1 VSGERGREAG
11 AVSSAVVE
19 PAPTVGVSPAGR
31 ARLSWDRVWPFV
43 AAAAFTL
50 AIVLLHR
57 ELAAYSYHAVM
68 RAAGAVPAARL
79 ALALGFTALSYAVLP
94 GYDAMALSSI
104 GHPLPLRR
112 TVFGSFIA
120 YAFGQTLGF
129 PLVTGGSIRYR
140 LWSAWGL
147 SSTEIARA
155 VGFVAFSFV
164 LGMVLLSGVVFVA
177 EPGRTAQILALP
189 AAVLRPLG
197 VLELAL
203 VAGYVGW
210 SLSGRGTL
218 VLLGRRLPS
227 PQPGIVG
234 AQLLVPALDWTF
246 AAAALYVVLPPAH
259 GLPFFSFLGVFLV
272 AQFAGLASHV
282 PGGLGVVETLMVVV
296 LKPWIPPSE
305 LLGALVVYR
314 LVYYFI
320 PFGVAV
326 VLIGARE
333 LHPYAPQ
340 ALGVAKTIGGWV
352 PRLVAPV
359 LSGAVFVTG
368 AVLLVSGATPGVPSR
383 LAWLGRFL
391 PLSLIEASHFVGS
404 LAGAGLLVLAWALWH
419 RLDAAWGLTVAL
431 LATGIGA
438 SLLKGVDWEEAS
450 ILTLVLVAVLPA
462 RRYFYR
468 RAAIAATPLEPGWVL
483 AILVVVGGSIWLG
496 VFAHKH
502 GRYSSEIWWR
512 FALDANAPR
521 FLRATVGVVSALF
534 LAGLFRLFRHAPVE
548 PALPGPAELDH
559 AAALVERSSS
569 TSAWLALLGD
579 KALMFS
585 PSGDGFLMYGIE
597 GRSWVALGDPVGPP
611 ADQAELAWEFR
622 DLCDRHGGWTVFYEV
637 GVEQLPLYID
647 LGLTLLKLGEEAR
660 VPLSDF
666 SLDGPNRRALRRT
679 QRQMERDGVTFELVP
694 VAQVA
699 PLLPELRGVSDAWLE
714 SKQTREKGFSLGR
727 FDEGYLRRFP
737 LALARQG
744 GRIVAFANIWTT
756 RTRTELSVDL
766 MRYLPEAPGGVM
778 QFLFTELMLWGR
790 AEGYEFFRLGMA
802 PFSGMERRALAPVWS
817 KLGAFMYRHGEH
829 FYNFQGLREYK
840 DKFEPVWEPRY
851 LASPAGLALP
861 TILANIAALIGGG
874 IRGVVGK

>member
-1 VSGERGREAG
+1 LVTPTGR
-11 AVSSAVVE
+11 
-19 PAPTVGVSPAGR
+19 P
-31 ARLSWDRVWPFV
+31 RLSWDRAWPFV

-57 ELAAYSYHAVM
+57 ELAAYSYRAVM
-68 RAAGAVPAARL
+68 RAAAAVPGTRL
-79 ALALGFTALSYAVLP
+79 AAALGLTALSYAVLP

-120 YAFGQTLGF
+120 YAFAQTLGF
-129 PLVTGGSIRYR
+129 PLVTGSSIRYR

-155 VGFVAFSFV
+155 VGFVGFSFV
-164 LGMVLLSGVVFVA
+164 LGMVLLSGIVLVA
-177 EPGRTAQILALP
+177 EPARTAEILALP
-189 AAVLRPLG
+189 PSALRPLG
-197 VLELAL
+197 ALEIAL

-218 VLLGRRLPS
+218 AVLGRRLPL
-227 PQPGIVG
+227 PRPRIVG

-246 AAAALYVVLPPAH
+246 AAAALYVLLPPAH

-272 AQFAGLASHV
+272 AQFVGLVSHV
-282 PGGLGVVETLMVVV
+282 PGGLGVVETLMVLV
-296 LKPWIPPSE
+296 LKPWIAPSE
-305 LLGALVVYR
+305 LLGALLVYR
-314 LVYYFI
+314 VVYYFI

-326 VLIGARE
+326 VLIGVRE
-333 LHPYAPQ
+333 VQPYAPR
-340 ALGVAKTIGGWV
+340 ALGVAKTVSGWV

-359 LSGAVFVTG
+359 LSGAVFLTG
-368 AVLLVSGATPGVPSR
+368 VVLLVSGATPGVPSR
-383 LAWLGRFL
+383 LDFLGRFL
-391 PLSLIEASHFVGS
+391 PLGLIEVSHFVGS

-419 RLDAAWGLTVAL
+419 RLDVAWGLTVGL

-450 ILTLVLVAVLPA
+450 ILALVLAAVLPA

-468 RAAIAATPLEPGWVL
+468 RSAIAPTPLEPGWVL

-521 FLRATVGVVSALF
+521 FLRATVGVVSALL
-534 LAGLFRLFRHAPVE
+534 LAGLLRLFRHAPVE
-548 PALPGPAELDH
+548 PTLPGPAELDRV
-559 AAALVERSSS
+559 AELIESSPS
-569 TSAWLALLGD
+569 TSACLALLGD

-585 PSGDGFLMYGIE
+585 GSGRGFLMYGVE
-597 GRSWVALGDPVGPP
+597 RRSWVALGDPVGPP
-611 ADQAELAWEFR
+611 AEQVELAWEFR

-637 GVEQLPLYID
+637 GVDQLPLYID
-647 LGLTLLKLGEEAR
+647 LGLTLLKIGEEAR
-660 VPLSDF
+660 VPLGEF
-666 SLDGPNRRALRRT
+666 TLDGPGRRALRRT
-679 QRQMERDGVTFELVP
+679 QRQMERDGVVFELVP
-694 VAQVA
+694 AALVA
-699 PLLPELRGVSDAWLE
+699 PLLPELRLVSDAWLE
-714 SKQTREKGFSLGR
+714 SKQTREKAFSLGR
-727 FDEGYLRRFP
+727 FDEAYLRRFP
-737 LALARQG
+737 VALVRRAG
-744 GRIVAFANIWTT
+744 AIVAFANVWATG
-756 RTRTELSVDL
+756 TRTELSVDL
-766 MRYLPEAPGGVM
+766 MRYLPDAPGGVM
-778 QFLFTELMLWGR
+778 QFLFTELMLWGK
-790 AEGYEFFRLGMA
+790 AEGYAFFRLGMA
-802 PFSGMERRALAPVWS
+802 PFAGMERRALAPLWS
-817 KLGAFMYRHGEH
+817 KLGAFMYSHGEH

-840 DKFEPVWEPRY
+840 QKFEPVWEPRY

-874 IRGVVGK
+874 LRGVVGK